1 VPPRILI
8 VDDDAHVASAMR
20 RQLRAYEVDLCGS
33 GAEAI
38 EICLRE
44 NYDLILCDVMMPGL
58 SGMDVYKRLSQLR
71 PEVVP
76 RIVFV
81 TGGAFT
87 PHMTAFLE
95 SIPNRVLDKP
105 VPRAVMLGVV
115 ADMVGTNDQGG
126 ATGAAS
132 R

>member
-8 VDDDAHVASAMR
+8 VDDDAHVAAAMR
-20 RQLRAYEVDLCGS
+20 RQLRAYEVDVCGS

-44 NYDLILCDVMMPGL
+44 SYDLILCDVMMPGL

-71 PEVVP
+71 PDVVP
-76 RIVFV
+76 RMVFV

-87 PHMTAFLE
+87 PHITAFLE

-115 ADMVGTNDQGG
+115 AAMLDPDQGG
-126 ATGAAS
+126 AAGAAS